1 MNLKFRFTLAISAGL
16 LTLAAAFSALVY
28 TQVEGRLF
36 SDAKAALTA
45 TLEHE
50 WQYIDLEG
58 HQPDATSNHFDNVF
72 FKLTADGKVI
82 FSTFPERMND
92 AFDDSAHFLRQA
104 QSQTRDGKLYELLGI
119 LNLGPTQRYLA
130 TLRRALWLGCA
141 LVFILALP
149 LSYGCASLLLRPFKK
164 LSVMASELTAE
175 RLSSLIPEPQYKDEY
190 AKLVRSFN
198 SLLLRL
204 DRSFSLMRRFAVNAS
219 HEFRTPIAIITA
231 QTEMALRRQREPAEY
246 IQIIRK
252 IDTQAKSLREIT
264 HMLLSLSEL
273 EKLEQEG
280 TRSLDVRASLEAI
293 IQSLTSKSETH
304 KKAVAL
310 NIENF
315 IYRGNEGIFQGV
327 ASNLIENAL
336 KYSKTAV
343 KVSAANS
350 LGALELKIEDDGDGI
365 PEASFKRIGE
375 PFFRVKPSD
384 SDHGYGLGLA
394 LVSAYAKVNRTTL
407 QFERSPM
414 GGLSVSAKFPQASS
428 A

>member
-1 MNLKFRFTLAISAGL
+1 MNLKFRFTLAISAGML
-16 LTLAAAFSALVY
+16 ILSGAFSALVY
-28 TQVEGRLF
+28 TQVERRLF
-36 SDAKAALTA
+36 SDARASLNS

-72 FKLTADGKVI
+72 FKLTADGKVV
-82 FSTFPERMND
+82 FSTFTERMEG
-92 AFDDSAHFLRQA
+92 AFADSAHFLRQS
-104 QSQTRDGKLYELLGI
+104 QSQTRKGKLFELLAI
-119 LNLGPTQRYLA
+119 LNLGPTTRYLA
-130 TLRRALWLGCA
+130 TLRRALWLGCT

-149 LSYGCASLLLRPFKK
+149 LSYGCASLLLRPFKN

-175 RLSSLIPEPQYKDEY
+175 RLSSLIPEPRHKDEY

-231 QTEMALRRQREPAEY
+231 QTEMALRRQREPEEY
-246 IQIIRK
+246 VQIIRK
-252 IDTQAKSLREIT
+252 IDVQAKSLREIT

-280 TRSLDVRASLEAI
+280 TRSLDVRATLEAI
-293 IQSLTSKSETH
+293 IQSLTSKSESH

-310 NIENF
+310 TVDNF
-315 IYRGNEGIFQGV
+315 VYRGNEGIFQGI

-336 KYSKTAV
+336 KYSKTSVRVAV
-343 KVSAANS
+343 KNN

-365 PEASFKRIGE
+365 PADSFKRIGE
-375 PFFRVKPSD
+375 PFFRVKPSN
-384 SDHGYGLGLA
+384 SAHGYGLGLA
-394 LVSAYAKVNRTTL
+394 LVSAYAKVSRTAL
-407 QFERSPM
+407 HFDRSSM
-414 GGLSVSAKFPQASS
+414 GGLSVSARFPENSTT
-428 A
+428 